1 MLLGSERNAVL
12 NEMRD
17 STDIDDRVASKYY
30 EHMFNETMLPRRFP
44 IGKEKVVV
52 EATSADLRKFYD
64 THYHPSNMHLFVVG
78 DINPLHMQRVIEA
91 VFGAEPAQPR
101 AGASQLDQPPYTT
114 PDGPM
119 HGWPV
124 RGTSLPHSFGNAPQV
139 PCTCDTVACMLAHAG
154 AGLDVQIQLA
164 GMHVFTFAT
173 QICQRVCVCIHLAHT
188 NTKKREQNQARKRTH
203 THTHTHT
210 HRCGGEALAADVVLP
225 QHDNEGSSGE
235 QLEKSPH
242 V

>member
-154 AGLDVQIQLA
+154 AGLDVQIQFA
-164 GMHVFTFAT
+164 GMHVFTLAT

-188 NTKKREQNQARKRTH
+188 NTKKREQNQARKRARAH
-203 THTHTHT
+203 THTNTPTHT
-210 HRCGGEALAADVVLP
+210 QMRR
-225 QHDNEGSSGE
+225 
-235 QLEKSPH
+235 
-242 V
+242 